1 MRNTKTKDKNS
12 EKSENIEKNKSKT
25 NKKMINYYIF
35 AVFAAFIG
43 ASYILD
49 FDLGQRIGSNFM
61 IFARDMASI
70 LPPAFVL
77 IGLFEVWVSRESIEK
92 NFGNTSGFKQYIYAV
107 LLAATTVGGT
117 FVAFPVA
124 NSLYHKGANYSSIF
138 TYVTSASLVMIPMS
152 IMEASILGVKFTAIR
167 IGVSLPLVIISSII
181 LGNFFRDMNYK
192 IPQPD

>member
-1 MRNTKTKDKNS
+1 MKKDNAK
-12 EKSENIEKNKSKT
+12 KSKKKT
-25 NKKMINYYIF
+25 NRTNYYIF
-35 AVFAAFIG
+35 AAFTAFIVI
-43 ASYILD
+43 SY
-49 FDLGQRIGSNFM
+49 FMNFELGERIGANFM

-77 IGLFEVWVSRESIEK
+77 IGLFEVWVSRESIER
-92 NFGNTSGFKQYIYAV
+92 NFGNTSGFKKYIYAI

-138 TYVTSASLVMIPMS
+138 TYVTAASLVMIPMS

-167 IGVSLPLVIISSII
+167 IGVSLPLVIISSIM
-181 LGNFFRDMNYK
+181 LGRFFSEIEYK
-192 IPQPD
+192 IPQPDEAA

>member
-1 MRNTKTKDKNS
+1 MDKKDKKQKTNQ
-12 EKSENIEKNKSKT
+12 KNK
-25 NKKMINYYIF
+25 MNYYIF
-35 AVFAAFIG
+35 AVFSAFMIV
-43 ASYILD
+43 SY
-49 FDLGQRIGSNFM
+49 FMNFELGNRITSNFM
-61 IFARDMASI
+61 IFAKDMGAL

-92 NFGNTSGFKQYIYAV
+92 NFGNTSGIRKYIYAV

-138 TYVTSASLVMIPMS
+138 TYVTAASLVMIPMS
-152 IMEASILGVKFTAIR
+152 IMEASILGIKFTAIR

-181 LGNFFRDMNYK
+181 LGNFFSKINYK